1 MYSEFK
7 LTTIFTSRKDSS
19 TYLGIP
25 LVPYSFKTVVETFE
39 KLFKNEV
46 NDGTLSFEYGPIT
59 TEFKQFQ
66 NLYIKG
72 LINWDGLPVTDV
84 EIFFNGNIIEEIT
97 AKLFSFYGESSLK
110 DLSKIYCPDKVQ
122 GRGIEQ
128 LFPATNE
135 DNVTEL
141 YIHYANATRCLRQK
155 GNEVAISLFMK
166 NARNFKPIKS
176 NNDILPI
183 ITRNKYQ
190 VSQNDLKFMP
200 SLIDSYNFSPNPDNT
215 ISFPFP
221 TFLGLDYEYAVK
233 TMTYYPPVH
242 PEVKNK
248 WGKFIVE
255 LDTSDN
261 WLTITENLSKIIP
274 DATWKNGS
282 TTLYKNKFNIKV
294 LHDTTKIEITLEE

>member
-46 NDGTLSFEYGPIT
+46 DNGTLTFVYSPASTG
-59 TEFKQFQ
+59 FKQHQ
-66 NLYIKG
+66 ILCIKG

-84 EIFFNGNIIEEIT
+84 EIYFNGNSIEQIT

-110 DLSKIYCPDKVQ
+110 DLSKVYCPDKIQ
-122 GRGIEQ
+122 GKGIEQ
-128 LFPATNE
+128 LFPATKEN
-135 DNVTEL
+135 NMTEL
-141 YIHYANATRCLRQK
+141 YVHYANATRCLKQK
-155 GNEVAISLFMK
+155 GDKVDIRLFTK
-166 NARNFKPIKS
+166 NASNYKPIKS
-176 NNDILPI
+176 ENDILPI
-183 ITRNKYQ
+183 IIRNEYQ

-233 TMTYYPPVH
+233 TMTYYPPAH

-274 DATWKNGS
+274 NATWQNGS
-282 TTLYKNKFNIKV
+282 TILYKDKHNIRV
-294 LHDTTKIEITLEE
+294 LHDTTKIVVTLKD